1 MLFMDEVSKYRLTGA
16 AIWLLLLVV
25 VVPGWYSHPVNF
37 QPLGHQVDLI
47 KGERPLVEHVYELP
61 VQTQQ
66 KQAEVQTAPVANQQA
81 VKTPALNSSP
91 SAVDKAADVTSRQK
105 VDKVASEK
113 KSESVKP
120 VNIDKP
126 TPPQWIV
133 KVTAYKDIRKA
144 NHLLGRLESS
154 YEVWIKEFS
163 RSGTYSVR
171 TGPYFSKAKAE
182 QDKQKLDKMLRTNA
196 EVVQLN

>member
-1 MLFMDEVSKYRLTGA
+1 MDEVSKYRLTGA
-16 AIWLLLLVV
+16 VIWLLLLVV

-37 QPLGHQVDLI
+37 QPLGHQVELI

-61 VQTQQ
+61 VQTRQ
-66 KQAEVQTAPVANQQA
+66 KQVEVQSTPVTNQQA
-81 VKTPALNSSP
+81 VITPALNSSP
-91 SAVDKAADVTSRQK
+91 SATDKSVDVAPRQIANQVT
-105 VDKVASEK
+105 SEK
-113 KSESVKP
+113 KTESVSAVKM
-120 VNIDKP
+120 DKH

-133 KVTAYKDIRKA
+133 KVTAYKDIKKA
-144 NHLLGRLESS
+144 NHLLGRLESN
-154 YEVWIKEFS
+154 YEVSIKEFKKTA
-163 RSGTYSVR
+163 TYSVR